1 MGENPHVTR
10 LRLAGFTVLPSLDA
24 NGFDTGLLFARQV
37 STHLEVVSAW
47 RDDYALAARLP
58 YARNWLKPFE
68 PTIGAGSE
76 VVSFADAVDQLL
88 NVRSQDGYGASER
101 AEGKPWLPGG
111 ER

>member
-1 MGENPHVTR
+1 MKEDPHVTR
-10 LRLAGFTVLPSLDA
+10 LRLAGFTVLPSLDV
-24 NGFDTGLLFARQV
+24 NGLDTGLLFARQV

-68 PTIGAGSE
+68 PTIGTGSE
-76 VVSFADAVDQLL
+76 AVSFADAVDQLL
-88 NVRSQDGYGASER
+88 SPPSRDRYGTSER
-101 AEGKPWLPGG
+101 VEGQPWLPDG